1 MSFMMI
7 STTNK
12 MIKNLEEIKKKIEEV
27 DTLFFDLD
35 GTIIDTEKLY
45 FRFWKEACLFYGF
58 EMSDEQALAMRSRD
72 RGSAKEFI
80 ETISNGKLDYVK
92 TREKRTELM
101 EEYFKTYKRQIKPGI
116 IEFLYKSRVNDKKLY
131 IVTANTV
138 EKTEAILR
146 SLTLSKTFN
155 GIISAR
161 DVERGKPFPFVYLK
175 ACQQVNKNPSEV
187 VVFEDSP
194 NGLLSSFSAGC
205 YTVMIEDMSPYT
217 EDMDYVDG
225 VIESFFQLL

>member
-1 MSFMMI
+1 
-7 STTNK
+7 
-12 MIKNLEEIKKKIEEV
+12 MIKNLQVLKDKIEEV

-35 GTIIDTEKLY
+35 GTIIDTEPLY
-45 FRFWKEACLFYGF
+45 FRFWKEAASFYGF

-72 RGSAKEFI
+72 RTSAKEFI
-80 ETISNGKLDYVK
+80 ESISNGKLDYVK

-101 EEYFKTYKRQIKPGI
+101 NQYFETHKHKIKPGI
-116 IEFLYKSRVNDKKLY
+116 VEFLYKTRLNNKKLY

-138 EKTEAILR
+138 EKTERILK
-146 SLTLSKTFN
+146 LITLSKCFD

-161 DVERGKPFPFVYLK
+161 DVQRGKPFPFVYLE
-175 ACQQVNKNPSEV
+175 ACRQVNKSPSEV

-205 YTVMIEDMSPYT
+205 FTVMVEDMTPYSD
-217 EDMDYVDG
+217 DMDYVDA
-225 VIESFFQLL
+225 VIESFEQLL